1 MVWMDIY
8 YMHEFYMHNAM
19 LAQVLA
25 MAMCPSV
32 SVTSWSSVET
42 AERIGVVLAWELPP
56 PILHWTRS
64 VFDNGECHVMAFRP
78 VSEAAHSW
86 SYNSR

>member
-8 YMHEFYMHNAM
+8 YMHEFYMHGAM

-42 AERIGVVLAWELPP
+42 AERIEVVLA
-56 PILHWTRS
+56 
-64 VFDNGECHVMAFRP
+64 
-78 VSEAAHSW
+78 
-86 SYNSR
+86 